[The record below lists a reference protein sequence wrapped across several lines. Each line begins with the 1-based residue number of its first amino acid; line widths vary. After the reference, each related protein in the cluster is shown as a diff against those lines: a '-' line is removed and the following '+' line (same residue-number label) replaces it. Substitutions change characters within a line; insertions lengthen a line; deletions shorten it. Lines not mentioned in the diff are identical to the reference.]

1 MLLLLGDEQLLV
13 DRAVAR
19 ASAAL
24 REVEPETERRDA
36 AVAGLTPAGFS
47 DLVAPSLFAEPRLVV
62 LRGIQDATKELSTAL
77 LSYAA
82 DPVEGVT
89 LVVHHVGGAK
99 NKALA
104 DGLRKAKAGVLTC
117 EKITKPAE
125 RLEFVRA
132 EIRSAGGTT
141 TPDAVAAL
149 VDAVGTDLRE
159 LASAAGQL
167 VADTGGV
174 VDEAAVRRYHTG
186 RAEVS
191 GFVIADLAVA
201 GDAPRALEALRWAT
215 AVGVAQVLVAD
226 ALADGIRT
234 IGKVAG
240 VRGGNSYAL
249 AGELGMPPWKID
261 KARNAARHWTE
272 AGLAAAM
279 VIVAELNGAVKGL
292 AADPDYALEK
302 AIIDLSRARRLR

>member
-77 LSYAA
+77 LGYAA

-117 EKITKPAE
+117 EKITKPAD

>member
-62 LRGIQDATKELSTAL
+62 LRGVQDATKELSTAL

-117 EKITKPAE
+117 EKITKPAD

>member
-47 DLVAPSLFAEPRLVV
+47 DLVAPSLFAEPRLMV

-117 EKITKPAE
+117 EKITKPAD

>member
-13 DRAVAR
+13 DRAVSR
-19 ASAAL
+19 ATAAL
-24 REVEPETERRDA
+24 REVEPETERREA

-77 LSYAA
+77 LGYAA

-226 ALADGIRT
+226 ALADGVRT

-261 KARNAARHWTE
+261 KARNAARHWTD